1 MGLFVQAAA
10 VAVGEETGRRGEV
23 MVEVTVGRRLSEQ
36 WRGGGV
42 MPQVFSWKVNPNE
55 RVNSVDFG
63 QTTANLGHH
72 LETIT
77 NKP

>member
-1 MGLFVQAAA
+1 MMVATQRA
-10 VAVGEETGRRGEV
+10 V
-23 MVEVTVGRRLSEQ
+23 
-36 WRGGGV
+36 V
-42 MPQVFSWKVNPNE
+42 MPQVFSWKVNPKE

-63 QTTANLGHH
+63 QTTDNLGHH